1 MGWES
6 TTMKSKEVEFLSQ
19 GVAVR
24 GDLLLP
30 DGDGPHPVVV
40 MAGGWCYVKELRQP
54 QYAREFVERGFAAL
68 IFDYR
73 TLGASDGEP
82 RQHLDPWAQVED
94 YRNAISYLETRPDID
109 ADRIGVWGISYSG
122 GHVLILG
129 AVDPRVKVIVS
140 NVPVIDGYR
149 NMWRVHGTERFRKL
163 QQAILED
170 RRKRFET
177 GEYGYIAMS
186 ATPTGPDAELA
197 TWPFDEVKVVFD
209 ELKRAQAPRHEH
221 RSTLASVELLMQYN
235 AAPYAERIVNKP
247 VMMIVANEDDITL
260 WDLETKVF
268 ESIPTNHKELLVL
281 PSTSHMTLYSNLTA
295 LDLAAKAAGT
305 WFSAHLMEMPT
316 VGGKIAEYAAK

>member
-1 MGWES
+1 
-6 TTMKSKEVEFLSQ
+6 MKSHEIEFQSE
-19 GVAVR
+19 GVTVR

-54 QYAREFVERGFAAL
+54 QYAEEFVKRGFAAL

-73 TLGASDGEP
+73 TIGASDGAP
-82 RQHLDPWAQVED
+82 RQHLDPWGQIED
-94 YRNAISYLETRPDID
+94 YRNAISYLETRTDID
-109 ADRIGVWGISYSG
+109 PERVGVWGISYSG
-122 GHVLILG
+122 GHVLVLG
-129 AVDPRVKVIVS
+129 AIDPRVKVIVS

-149 NMWRVHGTERFRKL
+149 NMWRVHGTDRFRKL
-163 QQAILED
+163 QSAILED

-186 ATPTGPDAELA
+186 GTPSGPDDALS
-197 TWPFDEVKVVFD
+197 TWPLDEVKAVFE
-209 ELKRAQAPRHEH
+209 ELQRTQAPRHEH

-247 VMMIVANEDDITL
+247 TMMIIANDDDITL
-260 WDLETKVF
+260 WDVETKVF
-268 ESIPTNHKELLVL
+268 ESIPTHQKELVVL

-295 LDLAAKAAGT
+295 LDLAAKAAGS
-305 WFSAHLMEMPT
+305 WFSAHLAELPT
-316 VGGKIAEYAAK
+316 VDSKIAEYGAK

>member
-1 MGWES
+1 MQ
-6 TTMKSKEVEFLSQ
+6 TKEVEFLSA
-19 GVAVR
+19 GVTVR

-30 DGDGPHPVVV
+30 DTDGPHPVVV

-54 QYAREFVERGFAAL
+54 QYAQEFVERGFAAL

-82 RQHLDPWAQVED
+82 RQHLDPWAQIED

-109 ADRIGVWGISYSG
+109 PDRIGVWGISYSG

-163 QQAILED
+163 NQAILED

-209 ELKRAQAPRHEH
+209 ELKRTQAPRHEH

-235 AAPYAERIVNKP
+235 AAPYAERIINKP

-268 ESIPTNHKELLVL
+268 ESIPSGQKELLVL

-305 WFSAHLMEMPT
+305 WFSAHLMELPT
-316 VGGKIAEYAAK
+316 VGGKIAEYAAR